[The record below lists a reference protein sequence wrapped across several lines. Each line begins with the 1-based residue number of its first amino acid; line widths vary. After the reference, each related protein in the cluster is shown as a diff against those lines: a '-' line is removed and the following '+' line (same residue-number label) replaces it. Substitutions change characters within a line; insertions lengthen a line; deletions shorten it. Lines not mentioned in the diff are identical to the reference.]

1 MLRRLHA
8 GAPEAAALLDRTTR
22 MAGDIDAQVAAILDD
37 VRRRGDAAVTE
48 YTRRFD
54 RREPAPGGGYE
65 IAAARWD
72 ALAAQVAAPVRAALA
87 LAAERIRAFSERTRG
102 GDPDLADVDVTLG
115 GVRLELR
122 LSPLARV
129 GLYVPGGTARYPSSV
144 LMTAIPAKVAGVPEV
159 VMVTP
164 GASPETLL
172 AARLAGVDRVFELG
186 GAQAVGA
193 LAYGTETVPRVDKIV
208 GPGNAWVASA
218 KRQVYGEVDIDSIAG
233 PSEVLIVADAG
244 ADPAWVAADL
254 IAQAEHDREARAILV
269 TTSETLAAA
278 VDRALAAQLADL
290 PRREIAAAALAAHGA
305 AVIAASQGE
314 AIAFVNAYAP
324 EHLELQV
331 ADARALVPRCTA
343 AGAIFVGAYSSE
355 AAGDYLAG
363 ANHVLPTGGAAR
375 YASPLGVHD
384 FRKRTSIVEYSPEAA
399 GAHAAPIAALAA
411 CEGLDG
417 HGRSALLRG
426 APVAGAG
433 DPAAALAPA
442 FTPAATPAATSDLGL
457 GPLAARVPEALRQ
470 TAAYHVPLPPRVIAK
485 LDANELPYSL
495 PPELRARL
503 GAALAELPLE
513 RYPDPAARRLRAA
526 VARRLG
532 VDGAQLVFGNGSDE
546 LIAMLCAAFA
556 APPAR
561 VLYPVPSFVYYRLA
575 AVARGSEPIEVPLDE
590 SWQLPEAEL
599 LRAVAER
606 RPAVVFLALPNNPT
620 GTLWRMGFAREL
632 AARHPDVVVVS
643 DEAYAAYSGATNLP
657 HLAEHGNLVVMRTLS
672 KIGMAGLRV
681 GFTISSPAIAA
692 VLEKVRA
699 PYNLSALDQA
709 AAELLVDEAAAWC
722 EARAREV
729 VAERGRLAAGL
740 VAAGLHVFPSEAN
753 LVLVRCPDAPAAAA
767 LWRRLADAG
776 ISVRAFGP
784 GRLADCLRITVGTPA
799 ENDAL
804 LAALG

>member
-1 MLRRLHA
+1 MVLRRLHA
-8 GAPEAAALLDRTTR
+8 GAPEAAALLERTTR
-22 MAGDIDAQVAAILDD
+22 MAGDVDAQVAAILDD
-37 VRRRGDAAVTE
+37 VRRRRDAAVIE

-54 RREPAPGGGYE
+54 GREPAAGSYE
-65 IAAARWD
+65 IAPARWD
-72 ALAAQVAAPVRAALA
+72 ELAAHVAAPVREALG
-87 LAAERIRAFSERTRG
+87 LAAHRIRAFHARALE
-102 GDPDLADVDVTLG
+102 GDLDVSLG

-122 LSPLARV
+122 LRPLARV

-144 LMTAIPAKVAGVPEV
+144 LMTAIPAKVAGVPEI

-164 GASPETLL
+164 GASPEALL

-193 LAYGTETVPRVDKIV
+193 LAFGTETVPRVDKIV

-233 PSEVLIVADAG
+233 PSEVLIIADGA

-269 TTSETLAAA
+269 TTSAALADA
-278 VDRALAAQLADL
+278 VDAALAAQLADL

-305 AVIAASQGE
+305 AVIAVSLDE
-314 AIAFVNAYAP
+314 AIAYANAYAP

-331 ADARALVPRCTA
+331 AGARALVPRCTA

-355 AAGDYLAG
+355 AAGDYVAG

-384 FRKRTSIVEYSPEAA
+384 FRKRTSIIEYDA
-399 GAHAAPIAALAA
+399 GAAAAHAGPIAALAA

-417 HGRSALLRG
+417 HGRSALLRARTG
-426 APVAGAG
+426 P
-433 DPAAALAPA
+433 PAAVAPEA
-442 FTPAATPAATSDLGL
+442 PPADADL

-485 LDANELPYSL
+485 LDANELPYGL

-503 GAALAELPLE
+503 AAVLAEVPLE

-575 AVARGSEPIEVPLDE
+575 AIARGVEPIEVPLGAGFE
-590 SWQLPEAEL
+590 LPEADVL
-599 LRAVAER
+599 YAVADR

-620 GTLWRMGFAREL
+620 GTLWRMGFALEL

-657 HLAEHGNLVVMRTLS
+657 HLPAHANLVVMRTLS
-672 KIGMAGLRV
+672 KLGMAGLRV

-692 VLEKVRA
+692 VLERVRP
-699 PYNLSALDQA
+699 PYNVSALDQA
-709 AAELLVDEAAAWC
+709 AAELLVDEAAGWC
-722 EARAREV
+722 EARAGEV

-740 VAAGLHVFPSEAN
+740 AAAGLEVFPSAAN
-753 LVLVRCPDAPAAAA
+753 LVLVRCPDARA
-767 LWRRLADAG
+767 LWRRLAAAG
-776 ISVRAFGP
+776 ISVRVFGP
-784 GRLADCLRITVGTPA
+784 GPLADCLRITVGTPA
-799 ENDAL
+799 ETDAL
-804 LAALG
+804 LAALT